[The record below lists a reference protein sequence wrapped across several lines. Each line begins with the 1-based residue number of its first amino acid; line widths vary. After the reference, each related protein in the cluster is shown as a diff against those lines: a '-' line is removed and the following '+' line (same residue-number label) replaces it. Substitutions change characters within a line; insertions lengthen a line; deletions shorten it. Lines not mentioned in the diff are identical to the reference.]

1 MKVLMAS
8 DILEI
13 NNTEASENRE
23 RFSREK
29 VFVINLIGS
38 PGSGKTTLLERT
50 LKALGAKHTIG
61 VIEGDVYTAK
71 DAERIAELGIPAV
84 QLNTAGGCHLEANM
98 IASALDE
105 LPDLAYDLLVVENV
119 GNLVCPAEFDLGEDM
134 KLAVLSVTEGDEKP
148 GKYPLVF
155 QEAGAVV
162 ITKTDLLPY
171 VRFDVEAA
179 KRDIRL
185 INQDTPVFT
194 VSSYTGEGLEE
205 WMGWLEARIAEK
217 KGESNG

>member
-1 MKVLMAS
+1 MKVLMVS

>member
-217 KGESNG
+217 KGEGNG

>member
-50 LKALGAKHTIG
+50 LTALAAKYSIG